1 MPIIK
6 NSLKSVFEVDG
17 VPSFNEFYNIGM
29 YPWKLVYKGY
39 VPDWHDVKS
48 STIAKPDGR
57 RRRYRTNTAK
67 ALCSEMANL
76 IWAEGSRVSVNQNGW
91 DSEDIDPLA
100 FYIDGILKRNNFDTK
115 MRQLI
120 EESMALGGATV
131 RTYVDGKRDE
141 EGLIIDGTAH
151 VKLAFGMAD
160 KFIPISWD
168 NTRVTEGVFIEKRA
182 SKGWYWTRLEFH
194 KWNGEEYV
202 VSNEYYK
209 TDSPPTGNTSQ
220 DILGV
225 RSPFSELWAG
235 LADAVPFTNLQLG
248 LFSYFR
254 TCMANNLDD
263 NSPLGISIYAN
274 CMDTLK
280 ALDIAFDSLAMEMI
294 LGKKRIIV
302 PASAVRS
309 VRDSKG
315 FEHRYFDAN
324 DEVYEALYTDSAEQL
339 KIQDNTVE
347 LRIED
352 HVRAIN
358 ALLDILSFQV
368 GLSEGTLSFDKGRGI
383 KTATEVISENSK
395 TYRTVKLMQKP
406 IKQSIKDMIDEIIDI
421 SCAYDISFTFNGKEY
436 NVYDLVR
443 NGYNVVVSFDDSI
456 IQDKDSEKADGLR
469 DLQNGVL
476 SKKTY
481 MIRYMHMTPEEADA
495 ELQKIADEGKLMAT
509 ARAVDIDWSNLE
521 V

>member
-6 NSLKSVFEVDG
+6 HELTSVFEANG
-17 VPSFNEFYNIGM
+17 VPSFNEFYNVGM

-39 VPDWHDVKS
+39 VPEWHSVDDK
-48 STIAKPDGR
+48 TISNPYRKR
-57 RRRYRTNTAK
+57 TRFRTNTAK
-67 ALCSEMANL
+67 AICSEMANL
-76 IWAEGSRVSVNQNGW
+76 VWAEGSDISVNQIGW
-91 DSEDIDPLA
+91 DEEGQDPLDH
-100 FYIDGILKRNNFDTK
+100 YIKGILERNNLDTK

-120 EESMALGGATV
+120 EECMALGGGTI
-131 RTYVDGKRDE
+131 RTYVDGMRDE
-141 EGLIIDGTAH
+141 EGNIISGTED

-168 NTRVTEGVFIEKRA
+168 NVRVKEGVFIEKRA
-182 SKGWYWTRLEFH
+182 TKGWYWTRLEFH

-209 TDSPPTGNTSQ
+209 TDKAPSGNTSQ

-225 RSPFSELWAG
+225 RSPFCELWAG

-248 LFSYFR
+248 LFTYFR

-302 PASAVRS
+302 PASAVRA
-309 VRDSKG
+309 VRDAKG
-315 FEHRYFDAN
+315 NEYRYFDAN
-324 DEVYEALYTDSAEQL
+324 DSVYEALYTDSNEQL

-347 LRIED
+347 LRIDE
-352 HVRAIN
+352 HIRAIN
-358 ALLDILSFQV
+358 ALLDILSFQI
-368 GLSEGTLSFDKGRGI
+368 GLSEGSLSFDKARGI

-406 IKQSIKDMIDEIIDI
+406 IMQSIKDLIDEIIDI
-421 SCAYDISFTFNGKEY
+421 SCAYDISFDWQGKTY
-436 NVYDLVR
+436 NVYDLVKG
-443 NGYNVVVSFDDSI
+443 GYHTTVSFDDSI
-456 IQDKDSEKADGLR
+456 VQDSDAQKTLGMR
-469 DLQNGVL
+469 DVQNGVL
-476 SKKTY
+476 SKKSY
-481 MIRYMHMTPEEADA
+481 MVKYMNMTPEEADA
-495 ELQKIADEGKLMAT
+495 ELERIRDEGKLMAS
-509 ARAVDIDWSNLE
+509 ARALDIDWSNLG